1 MMDRRFLTL
10 LTLHRVQN
18 PTLRAVGNIRALRG
32 NGGSG
37 AGEAIGLAYAW
48 TPFCSD
54 GTTWTGESITMH
66 NNSNV
71 PPTQESGVGVVVSP
85 INIYRFTVDGE
96 VYIRTGGGNS
106 DDPVWFNLS
115 EPTAR
120 ITFNNNG
127 YPLNSD
133 ITHTVKVESCVLY
146 DGKNEPN
153 GFWVP
158 FDETGAVWLGET
170 VPSDNWLPRGY
181 VESVVSRY
189 RVTMDGVEYCV
200 EFSDTGYIKL
210 IWDTGEIRESVKG
223 IRFIP
228 ADGSS
233 HTLKVESWVWNE
245 S

>member
-1 MMDRRFLTL
+1 MNRRSLML
-10 LTLHRVQN
+10 STLHRIQN
-18 PTLRAVGNIRALRG
+18 PTLRAVWMIRALRA

-37 AGEAIGLAYAW
+37 GGEAIGLAYAW
-48 TPFCSD
+48 APFCSD

-71 PPTQESGVGVVVSP
+71 APAQESGADVVVSP

-96 VYIRTGGGNS
+96 MYIRTGGGNS
-106 DDPVWFNLS
+106 DDPVRFSLS

-120 ITFNNNG
+120 ITFNNNE
-127 YPLNSD
+127 YPLGGD

-146 DGKNEPN
+146 DGKSEPN
-153 GFWVP
+153 GSWVP
-158 FDETGAVWLGET
+158 FAETGAVWLGET
-170 VPSDNWLPRGY
+170 VASNSWLPRGY
-181 VESVVSRY
+181 VESVVNRY

-200 EFSDTGYIKL
+200 EYSGTDYIEL
-210 IWDTGEIRESVKG
+210 VWDTGEIRESVKG

-228 ADGSS
+228 ADGAS
-233 HTLKVESWVWNE
+233 HTLKVESWAWNE